1 MTLSIEKTIEAYVKN
16 VTLKQMI
23 IVPAILLLL
32 SLSILGYTAYKT
44 SVLVEPGMEK
54 DCNTKVL
61 WGYCIGSPVELGVEF
76 KGGTVITFDSEKYP
90 DQLKEEF
97 KSYPLIQARKELT
110 ESNWRLLQFGPM
122 NESMHND
129 LTKKINSEYT
139 KVKIDQMGEVISK
152 PLQEQAVH
160 AIILSFL
167 GMAIVVYIIFR
178 TFIPSMAVVISAFA
192 DIAFA
197 AAMMNVF
204 GVVLSLGTVAGLLM
218 LIGYS
223 VDTDILLTTRL
234 LKRKGELNDKIK
246 GAMRTGLTMTL
257 TTLAALVALYLV
269 SSGSYIISS
278 FTRIDIIRDISMV
291 LIFGLIADIVNT
303 WTTNLG
309 ILKWYMEKGKV
320 KQKHIE
326 KPKKRR
332 QTA

>member
-1 MTLSIEKTIEAYVKN
+1 MTLSIEKLIESYVKN
-16 VTLKQMI
+16 ITLKQMI
-23 IVPAILLLL
+23 IVPAIFMLL
-32 SLSILGYTAYKT
+32 SLSILSYTYFT
-44 SVLVEPGMEK
+44 
-54 DCNTKVL
+54 T
-61 WGYCIGSPVELGVEF
+61 GSPVELGVEF
-76 KGGTVITFDSEKYP
+76 KGGTAIIFDSLKTPDELKAEFHGYP
-90 DQLKEEF
+90 VT
-97 KSYPLIQARKELT
+97 QAREYGGQERKMVQFGTMTESVHEELT
-110 ESNWRLLQFGPM
+110 N
-122 NESMHND
+122 
-129 LTKKINSEYT
+129 KVNSEYT
-139 KVKIDQMGEVISK
+139 NVEIRQMGEVVSK
-152 PLQEQAVH
+152 PLQDQAIR

-178 TFIPSMAVVISAFA
+178 TFVPSMAVVISAFA

-234 LKRKGELNDKIK
+234 LKRKGELNEKII
-246 GAMRTGLTMTL
+246 GAIKTGLTMTM

-269 SSGSYIISS
+269 SSGSYIVSS

-309 ILKWYMEKGKV
+309 ILKWYMEKGKIRE
-320 KQKHIE
+320 KTIE
-326 KPKKRR
+326 KPKNRR